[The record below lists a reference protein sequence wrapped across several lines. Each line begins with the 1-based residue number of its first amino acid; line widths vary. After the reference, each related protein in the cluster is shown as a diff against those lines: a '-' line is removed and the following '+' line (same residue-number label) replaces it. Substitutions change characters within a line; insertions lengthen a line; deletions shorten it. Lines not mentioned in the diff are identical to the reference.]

1 MVLVVYARDDAARRI
16 TVTTSGPLT
25 VADVLANIDRQILEG
40 TWAYGVLYDTG
51 DAGPLPTPREI
62 DHVITVVRAA
72 AKRLGRRGPVAIVS
86 RSPTAIAA
94 AREYS
99 VVEHDVGAVGFFR
112 HLDEAERW
120 LDGEMGTG
128 FDRPQ
133 GTKTAR

>member
-1 MVLVVYARDDAARRI
+1 MLVMYARDDAARRI

-25 VADVLANIDRQILEG
+25 LADVLSNIDRQILEG
-40 TWAYGVLYDTG
+40 TWTYAMLYDTG
-51 DAGPLPTPREI
+51 EAGVLPTVEDI
-62 DHVITVVRAA
+62 DRIVAVVRSA

-86 RSPTAIAA
+86 RSATAIAA

-120 LDGEMGTG
+120 LEGEMRNAGEG
-128 FDRPQ
+128 PQ
-133 GTKTAR
+133 R